1 MSTLEVNSIQP
12 LSSGSTITLGASGKT
27 LNIPSGCTISNSGT
41 ASGFGGGKI
50 NQIVQGTTSTVVAFT
65 GSTYSDTGL
74 SATITPSATDS
85 KILCT
90 GFAPCQIAGN
100 NGEVDGALRFLRDS
114 TTLYDPFVQN
124 LALYTN
130 TVIDFR
136 WYVPFSYLDTP
147 NSTSSLVYKFQ
158 GRTNASG
165 STFRFSFQN
174 KPSYLILQ
182 EVLA

>member
-1 MSTLEVNSIQP
+1 MSSILRVDSIQT
-12 LSSGSTITLGASGKT
+12 SSGGSA
-27 LNIPSGCTISNSGT
+27 T
-41 ASGFGGGKI
+41 ASSLGIDIGSTGKI
-50 NQIVQGTTSTVVAFT
+50 GQVVQGTTSTVVAFT
-65 GSTYSDTGL
+65 SGTYSDTGL
-74 SATITPSATDS
+74 TATITPSATSS

-90 GFAPCQIAGN
+90 GFAPCQIAGSA
-100 NGEVDGALRFLRDS
+100 GEVDGALRFLRDS

-130 TVIDFR
+130 TTIDFR
-136 WYVPFSYLDTP
+136 WYVPFSFLDTP
-147 NSTSSLVYKFQ
+147 SSTSSLVYKFQ

>member
-1 MSTLEVNSIQP
+1 MSSILRVDSIQT
-12 LSSGSTITLGASGKT
+12 SSGGAA
-27 LNIPSGCTISNSGT
+27 T
-41 ASGFGGGKI
+41 ASGLGIDIGSTGKI
-50 NQIVQGTTSTVVAFT
+50 GQVVQGTTSTVVAFT
-65 GSTYSDTGL
+65 SGTYSDTGL
-74 SATITPSATDS
+74 TATITPSATSS

-90 GFAPCQIAGN
+90 GFAPCQIAGSA
-100 NGEVDGALRFLRDS
+100 GEVDGALRFLRDS

-124 LALYTN
+124 LALYTGGQ
-130 TVIDFR
+130 IDFR
-136 WYVPFSYLDTP
+136 WYVPFSFLDTP
-147 NSTSSLVYKFQ
+147 SSTSSLVYKFQ